1 MAPSSD
7 DLLNGFQINW
17 ITVRDVDTGEI
28 LWHGN
33 EDYSNSNKVQ
43 EVKFPKRIL
52 KCRAVSR
59 EIHFSSIE
67 SWERLNVV
75 HTVFYKGV
83 VMDELHFNFGL
94 VVSNSNNIQQSIIEA
109 APEVKMICPDIISGN
124 VEILT
129 NFYNNST
136 LITSSKIK
144 LFYV

>member
-75 HTVFYKGV
+75 HTVLYKGV
-83 VMDELHFNFGL
+83 VMDELHFDFGL

>member
-83 VMDELHFNFGL
+83 VMDELNFDFGL